1 MANVHTPELKNENF
15 NDEEIEMGSL
25 EPSEGLKFID
35 GETKESNGTTFAAP
49 TPMHPSM
56 VLKLK
61 LDKPTP
67 ALDES
72 KVKEEEV
79 DAEDDEEND
88 EENTGKKK
96 KRTVRKNQKKG
107 PKATSI
113 KETHKDSKKRSNTTV
128 KADSTPHVSEV
139 IADKIGALDALPVKS
154 EGRLIHYLNNNT
166 GPTPLPKAVKL
177 TEMPVNSYIVI
188 PGWRQINGHFGPS
201 YILEVEN
208 EPSIA
213 YWSNSRV
220 NGIIGGGIINPE
232 TQVLTIHRL
241 QDGSFIY
248 GYADKK

>member
-1 MANVHTPELKNENF
+1 MANVHTPELKNSNF
-15 NDEEIEMGSL
+15 DDEEIEMGSL

-56 VLKLK
+56 VLKIN

-72 KVKEEEV
+72 KVKEEIVEEG
-79 DAEDDEEND
+79 DEEDD
-88 EENTGKKK
+88 GKKTK
-96 KRTVRKNQKKG
+96 KKTTRKSQKKG
-107 PKATSI
+107 SEATSI
-113 KETHKDSKKRSNTTV
+113 KKAHETSKKRSNTTV

-154 EGRLIHYLNNNT
+154 EGRLIHYLSNNT
-166 GPTPLPKAVKL
+166 GPTPLPRAVKL

-188 PGWRQINGHFGPS
+188 TGWRQINGHFGPS

-208 EPSIA
+208 DPSIA

-220 NGIIGGGIINPE
+220 NGIIGGGMINSE

-248 GYADKK
+248 GYANKK